1 MNAEEKPVVPGIRR
15 ENMQLYLLTYDHA
28 VGCPTIQDEARKTIE
43 LLEQNPEWKTGAQI
57 EGWTLDWLAKNDP
70 AFIKEMR
77 EWITRFTGRWL
88 PTGASYGQPHFTF
101 VSEESTI
108 RQIFYGTRALKEH
121 LGFENDIY
129 VYSEHETMPQMPQVL
144 AGMGYRGAYFRTHM
158 QYGGDGPARDA
169 DWVLWTG
176 PDGSSIPAIPAYS
189 GKEQCDAN
197 MWLMTGYG
205 ERVHW
210 ADMEEFSAE
219 MRSRGVQHPLVS
231 RCDDWGTR
239 PKPELLRDVKEHGKI
254 ARWVTAPEYFDII
267 ERSGIKPVLFPVG
280 PNDFFPDRPWGLSGN
295 RAWNGTRI
303 AASCALTAE
312 ALAATAILNGFPWTP
327 AHQTRLDDAW
337 KNLLMG
343 EHHDAD
349 LFNEA
354 RDFTDPSQK
363 LSLDLSEEEAEFIAK
378 RTAAQGD
385 AVLVFNPTGHP
396 RTEAVFL
403 KAPGSLRVIAPDG
416 TAAAA
421 QQGPDGACF
430 IARDVPALGY
440 KVYRM
445 EPGEPIAAPP
455 APADPRLLETDRYQ
469 VAFASEGGL
478 VRLRDKLK
486 QKDIIKE
493 GVRTG
498 FLEGMIGSRM
508 ETSRGSV
515 RQTYAGPGLW
525 RVVETGVVGCISY
538 EMIYTFVG
546 DSDRIDLDI
555 HMDVPGETYIG
566 DADPKIPGA
575 PRPGGEADNGAKL
588 RYVFQAELER
598 ITIQDGSPPTRFA
611 GPRGVRH
618 QPMIIQTAPQG
629 DETLDVV
636 LWAAVETDRSGLAIT
651 NCGTMGYRAVGSS
664 LEPVLAYSG
673 KYSWGCQRFMRK
685 GSYTNRLAIVPY
697 GGYSLWSY
705 GMYHKYGGIAERG
718 KVHRHAVE
726 RDRPLYVLE
735 FKGQGGKLPL
745 QGAAVELPKVE
756 DAVTVQALFPQDG
769 KLFLR
774 LCNMGEKPVSV
785 STDRELA
792 SVNLALTQRN
802 PAALPLLLHPWRA
815 QTYEI
820 GSARK

>member
-1 MNAEEKPVVPGIRR
+1 MNTT
-15 ENMQLYLLTYDHA
+15 ENQIVSGTRPESTQLYLLTYDHA
-28 VGCPTIQDEARKTIE
+28 VGCPTIQDEARKTIV
-43 LLEQNPEWKTGAQI
+43 LLEQHPELKTGAQI

-77 EWITRFTGRWL
+77 EWITRFKGRWL

-101 VSEESTI
+101 VSEESSI

-121 LGFENDIY
+121 LDFDNDIY

-205 ERVHW
+205 DRVHW
-210 ADMEEFSAE
+210 SDMEKFVTE
-219 MRSRGVQHPLVS
+219 MRSRGVQHPLIS

-239 PKPELLRDVKEHGKI
+239 PKPELLRDVKAHGNA

-303 AASCALTAE
+303 AASYALNAE
-312 ALAATAILNGFPWTP
+312 ALAATAILHGFQWTP

-363 LSLDLSEEEAEFIAK
+363 LSLDLSLETAEFVAR
-378 RTAAQGD
+378 RTQAVGD

-396 RTEAVFL
+396 RTEAIFL
-403 KAPGSLRVIAPDG
+403 KAAGSPRVTAPDG
-416 TAAAA
+416 TAVAT
-421 QQGPDGACF
+421 QLGPDGACF

-440 KVYRM
+440 RVYRI
-445 EPGEPIAAPP
+445 EPEEPNAAAP
-455 APADPRLLETDRYQ
+455 APTDARSFETDRYQ
-469 VAFASEGGL
+469 VTFAPEGGL
-478 VRLRDKLK
+478 VRLWDK
-486 QKDIIKE
+486 QKQRDIIKE

-498 FLEGMIGSRM
+498 ILEGMIGSRM
-508 ETSRGSV
+508 ETSQGRV
-515 RQTYAGPGLW
+515 QQTYAGPGMW
-525 RVVETGVVGCISY
+525 RVVETGTVGTIAY

-546 DSDRIDLDI
+546 DSARIDLDI
-555 HMDVPGETYIG
+555 NMDVPGETYIG

-611 GPRGVRH
+611 GPHGVRH
-618 QPMIIQTAPQG
+618 QPLIIQTSPSG

-636 LWAAVETDRSGLAIT
+636 LWAAVETERSGLAIT

-673 KYSWGCQRFMRK
+673 RYSWGCQRFMQK
-685 GSYTNRLAIVPY
+685 GSYTNRLSIVPY
-697 GGYSLWSY
+697 GGHSLWSY
-705 GMYHKYGGIAERG
+705 GMYHEYGGIAERG

-726 RDRPLYVLE
+726 RDRPLYVFE
-735 FKGQGGKLPL
+735 FKGQGGELPL
-745 QGAAVELPKVE
+745 QGSSVNLPATG
-756 DAVTVQALFPQDG
+756 DAVTVLAFFPQDG

-774 LCNMGEKPVSV
+774 LCDMSERPVSIPMDV
-785 STDRELA
+785 DLVA
-792 SVNLALTQRN
+792 VNLALTERT
-802 PAALPLLLHPWRA
+802 PVTSPLLLHPWKA

-820 GSARK
+820 LTAKK